1 MNQSIID
8 PCEHGCSV
16 SPYNSEK
23 SVKERVC
30 TKVVNHT
37 LNFEVNLSATQ
48 ADNLDKIK
56 EHLNQIFTLTQGT
69 AINVDYFR
77 QSSNTNSYCA

>member
-1 MNQSIID
+1 MNESNTD
-8 PCEHGCSV
+8 PCEYGCATPS
-16 SPYNSEK
+16 YISEK
-23 SVKERVC
+23 SIKERVC

-37 LNFEVNLSATQ
+37 LNFEINLSASQ

-56 EHLNQIFTLTQGT
+56 EHLNQIFILTQGT